1 MISVIRMA
9 TARLAPWLVLLVC
22 VLSVL
27 RTESVDVVNTIVT
40 DAAKKGAVCLD
51 GTPPAYA
58 LHKGV
63 GDAANNWLIYLEG
76 GGWCATEAEC
86 VFRTTKDVG
95 STKRWAVEKSSLI
108 AMLSDQESE
117 NPYFYNWTR
126 VYVRYCD
133 GSSYVGDREKP
144 YVGNNTT
151 VYFRGARVFK
161 AVMEDLLE
169 KGMKHASNALLTGC
183 SAGGL
188 GALLQC
194 DNFRSILPESAKVKC
209 AADAGF
215 FIDGTDIYGGH
226 MHRER
231 FAQIVQTHESQ
242 KNLPKSCTSKMDASL
257 CMLPQNFVADIKTP
271 LFVVNSV
278 YDTWQIE
285 NILMPV
291 KKDQLAVHDE
301 FASCG
306 HDIENCTCDQ
316 VKLWRGFQSEFYQ
329 ALAQLNS
336 SSSNGMFIN
345 ACASHC
351 QTQKQETWFGTS
363 TMPKL
368 RDRPAGSLQGVGE
381 AVGEWFVND
390 AEMRRVDYRTKTPLV
405 CEYNP
410 EEPHWNNHYTF
421 RGTNLFNPAYT
432 LADEIKRKTS
442 LIPRCPAEIP
452 AYFQQPLLCIA
463 GLC

>member
-1 MISVIRMA
+1 MA
-9 TARLAPWLVLLVC
+9 SGRLAPWVVFI
-22 VLSVL
+22 LSVL
-27 RTESVDVVNTIVT
+27 QTESVDVTNTILKNAVE
-40 DAAKKGAVCLD
+40 KGAVCLD

-58 LHKGV
+58 LHEGK
-63 GDAANNWLIYLEG
+63 GDAANNWVIYLEG

-86 VFRTTKDVG
+86 LFRTTKDAG
-95 STKRWAVEKSSLI
+95 SSKRWQKERSSLI
-108 AMLSDQESE
+108 AMLSDNQKE

-144 YVGNNTT
+144 FVGNNTS
-151 VYFRGARVFK
+151 VYFRGARVFN
-161 AVMEDLLE
+161 AIMEDLLE
-169 KGMKHASNALLTGC
+169 QGMKSASKALLTGC

-194 DNFRSILPESAKVKC
+194 DNFRSILPSSAKVKC

-226 MHRER
+226 LHREH

-257 CMLPQNFVADIKTP
+257 CMLPQNFVADIQTP

-278 YDTWQIE
+278 YDTWQID
-285 NILMPV
+285 NILMPMN
-291 KKDQLAVHDE
+291 KNELAAHDQFVP
-301 FASCG
+301 CG

-316 VKLWRGFQSEFYQ
+316 VTLWRGFQAQFYQ
-329 ALAQLNS
+329 ALPHFNS

-351 QTQKQETWFGTS
+351 QTQKQETWFGDS
-363 TMPKL
+363 NISKL
-368 RDRPAGSLQGVGE
+368 RDTTSGPLQGVGE

-390 AEMRRVDYRTKTPLV
+390 ATVRKVDHRTQSPLV

-410 EEPHWNNHYTF
+410 EEPHWNNYYTF
-421 RGTNLFNPAYT
+421 RGTNLIISTYT
-432 LADEIKRKTS
+432 MADEIKRK
-442 LIPRCPAEIP
+442 LNLVPQCPAKVLHFKAP
-452 AYFQQPLLCIA
+452 TLCFGA
-463 GLC
+463 F